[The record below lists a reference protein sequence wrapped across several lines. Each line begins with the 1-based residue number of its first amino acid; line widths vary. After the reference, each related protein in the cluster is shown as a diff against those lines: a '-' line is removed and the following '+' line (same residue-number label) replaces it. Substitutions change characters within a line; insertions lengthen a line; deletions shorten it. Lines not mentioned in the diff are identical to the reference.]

1 MPFVIYAM
9 TSPTSGNGVALCVA
23 PLAVLIPHGTVGQLM
38 DLVTAVST
46 RPPALLHG
54 DGTILVHSGFDWF
67 GGGDDL
73 GHAGGHHECDDAR
86 LTDRGTGIG
95 LWLSTVPAGCS
106 LACSIVRMDRFS
118 PLTSLRASSMVLP
131 VRLGTWLS
139 LLTSER
145 LTYRMTVESP
155 STVSPAAGWV

>member
-1 MPFVIYAM
+1 
-9 TSPTSGNGVALCVA
+9 
-23 PLAVLIPHGTVGQLM
+23 M

-46 RPPALLHG
+46 WPPALLHG
-54 DGTILVHSGFDWF
+54 DGTVLVHSGFDRL

-95 LWLSTVPAGCS
+95 ALAQYRARGLFAG
-106 LACSIVRMDRFS
+106 LLDRADGQVQ
-118 PLTSLRASSMVLP
+118 PLDLIAGFL
-131 VRLGTWLS
+131 RLGTWLS

>member
-23 PLAVLIPHGTVGQLM
+23 PLAVLIPHGTVGQLV

-54 DGTILVHSGFDWF
+54 DGTVLVHSGFDWL

-86 LTDRGTGIG
+86 LADRGTGIG
-95 LWLSTVPAGCS
+95 A
-106 LACSIVRMDRFS
+106 LAA
-118 PLTSLRASSMVLP
+118 RAM
-131 VRLGTWLS
+131 
-139 LLTSER
+139 
-145 LTYRMTVESP
+145 
-155 STVSPAAGWV
+155 AA